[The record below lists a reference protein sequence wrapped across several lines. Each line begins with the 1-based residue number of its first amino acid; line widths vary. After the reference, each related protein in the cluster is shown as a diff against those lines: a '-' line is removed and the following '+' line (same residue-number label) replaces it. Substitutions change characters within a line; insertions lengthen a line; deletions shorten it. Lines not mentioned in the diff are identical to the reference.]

1 MNSLRG
7 GYMENQKIN
16 FSLRMTK
23 EVSEYI
29 ASEASRVG
37 MSKNSFM
44 LFLVEM
50 YRRENEDANMIKI
63 SNLQMYEAV
72 KKQIENEGKA

>member
-1 MNSLRG
+1 MDN
-7 GYMENQKIN
+7 EKIN